1 MNNYP
6 LLAYMPSDAYNTD
19 AHQVNG
25 RRIAGKLLLQAF
37 ASSLHADELLTVV
50 APGGQ
55 QNRELAS
62 ILKPVLPPAAR
73 VQLHSGFS
81 QAVCSGIGTVFRPDP
96 ALTEWVDLRAA
107 LPANAFSLI
116 GVIHTLCSRSV
127 LRSIAQLVTSDVRSW
142 DALICTSVAGQ
153 KVVRAVLHYKAEQL
167 AKRFGVPAL
176 NIDAVLPQ
184 LPVIPLPAT
193 TKRSPSLPDE
203 REAARHKA
211 RRALAIRDDEFVLA
225 SVGRLSFHSKAHPL
239 ALYRV
244 LNSLSGAKRQIC
256 LVECGHCINEPIS
269 SCYQE
274 ARSLF
279 PDLRVLEVGGLS
291 PATEDQKQQVL
302 AAADVFVSL
311 ADSIQETFGLSLL
324 EAMDAGLPIIAT
336 DWNGYKDLV
345 ADGTNGFL
353 IPCSDVLLD
362 SAVTNDQVGQLYS
375 LGVLDYESMLA
386 LRSSGVVVDEQAL
399 RASIEALMASPQLC
413 LSMGQAGRER
423 LERHFSPSVVASLY
437 RELCSDLQHRR
448 RSVSSDA
455 IQQLPEFSF
464 PAFFASYPSSSLHP
478 ECIVLAP
485 QASPQLAGLAMN
497 VPLLNRVPGLQTEV
511 ILKRFLETRILTR
524 AELISAGH
532 SEAVASL
539 ILASFVKYGLAIAE

>member
-6 LLAYMPSDAYNTD
+6 LVAYMPSDAYNID
-19 AHQVNG
+19 ANQVNG

-37 ASSLHADELLTVV
+37 ASSLQADELLTVI

-55 QNRELAS
+55 HNRELAA
-62 ILKPVLPPAAR
+62 ILKPVLPPGAR
-73 VQLHSGFS
+73 VQLQPGFS
-81 QAVCSGIGTVFRPDP
+81 QAVCGGIGTVFRPDP

-107 LPANAFSLI
+107 LPAHAFSLT

-127 LRSIAQLVTSDVRSW
+127 LRSIAELVTSDLRPW
-142 DALICTSVAGQ
+142 DALICTSLAGQ
-153 KVVRAVLHYKAEQL
+153 KVVKAVLQYKAEQL
-167 AKRFGVPAL
+167 AQRFGLRSL
-176 NIDAVLPQ
+176 NVDDVLPQ

-193 TKRSPSLPDE
+193 TTRSPGLP
-203 REAARHKA
+203 AAREEARRKA
-211 RRALAIRDDEFVLA
+211 RQALAIREDEFVLA

-244 LNSLSGAKRQIC
+244 LNSLSSGERPIR

-269 SCYQE
+269 NCYQD

-279 PDLRVLEVGGLS
+279 PQLRVLEVGGLS

-345 ADGTNGFL
+345 DDGASGFL
-353 IPCSDVLLD
+353 VPCSDVLLD
-362 SAVTNDQVGQLYS
+362 PDVAHDQVGQLYS

-399 RASIEALMASPQLC
+399 RASIETLMSSPQLC

-423 LERHFSPSVVASLY
+423 LEQKFSPSVVSSLY
-437 RELCSDLQHRR
+437 RQLCSELQQRR
-448 RSVSSDA
+448 QSVSGDA
-455 IQQLPEFSF
+455 ILQVPEFDF
-464 PAFFASYPSSSLHP
+464 PAFFASYPSASLHL
-478 ECIVLAP
+478 ERVVLAP
-485 QASPQLAGLAMN
+485 MASPQLAGLAMN
-497 VPLLNRVPGLQTEV
+497 VPLLNRVPGLQIDA
-511 ILKRFLETRILTR
+511 ILQRFLETGLLTR
-524 AELISAGH
+524 AELVGAGH
-532 SEAVASL
+532 TEAVAGL
-539 ILASFVKYGLAIAE
+539 ILASFVKYGLAMID